1 MTAEASSPKDRQLKL
16 RDCSSGHISVK
27 SLLPILHVLQ
37 MSACLGTK
45 TFLSFIHSLSLLQS
59 NPPYTLD
66 NQFNE
71 TNTDVYNDNTLMIF
85 HKTAD

>member
-1 MTAEASSPKDRQLKL
+1 
-16 RDCSSGHISVK
+16 
-27 SLLPILHVLQ
+27 

-45 TFLSFIHSLSLLQS
+45 TFLSFIHSLSLIQS